1 MATLTVLLFHRIADA
16 ADRPSDVDTGLFA
29 RCLERVRAAVGAVR
43 TLGEAALGPAG
54 EDAICLTFDDGWE
67 SDATIALPAL
77 AQVNFRGTFF
87 ITTGHVGTP
96 SFLTWAQVRDLADA
110 GMEVGSHTCSHP
122 DLTRLAPGDLR
133 RELRES
139 RADLEE
145 RLGRPVDT
153 LSIPHGIYNRRVLV
167 EATDAGYAR
176 VCVSRP
182 GQNPRPLRAGR
193 QVRRNALHRGIGEAD
208 LAHLVRPDGLTL
220 ARWQMSYTARAA
232 LRRMLSDAQY
242 ARLRGAATAY
252 LARRRAPR

>member
-1 MATLTVLLFHRIADA
+1 MLLFHRIADA
-16 ADRPSDVDTGLFA
+16 ADRPSDVDAGLFA
-29 RCLERVRAAVGAVR
+29 RCLERVRAAVGAVL

-77 AQVNFRGTFF
+77 CPDEFSGATFF
-87 ITTGHVGTP
+87 ITTDHVGTP
-96 SFLTWAQVRDLADA
+96 SFLTWAQVRGLADA

-145 RLGRPVDT
+145 RLGRPVDAHCRF
-153 LSIPHGIYNRRVLV
+153 PHGIYNRRVLA
-167 EATDAGYAR
+167 EAADAGYAR

-193 QVRRNALHRGIGEAD
+193 PVRRK
-208 LAHLVRPDGLTL
+208 RP
-220 ARWQMSYTARAA
+220 
-232 LRRMLSDAQY
+232 
-242 ARLRGAATAY
+242 
-252 LARRRAPR
+252 APRYRRGGPPRISCGPMASPWRAGR